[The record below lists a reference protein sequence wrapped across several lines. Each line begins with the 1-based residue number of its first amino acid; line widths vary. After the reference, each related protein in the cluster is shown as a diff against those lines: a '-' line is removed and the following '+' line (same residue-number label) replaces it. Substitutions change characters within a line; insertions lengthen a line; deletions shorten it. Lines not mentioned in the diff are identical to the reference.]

1 MKLHS
6 IETGNFKLDGGAMF
20 GVVPKVLWE
29 RTNPADSQNRIEMSA
44 RCLLIEDGEKLILID
59 AGLGNK
65 QSEKFFSHYDR
76 SGDMTLESS
85 LASCGF
91 GVEDVTDVFLTHLHF
106 DHCGGATKRE
116 GDKIVPVFKNAK
128 FWCSKN
134 HWEWASVSPN
144 PREKASFLEENLL
157 PLKESGQLNLFDS
170 TEDGFCSE
178 LGFDLLLV
186 DGHTEKMALPK
197 VQYKGKTILFASDLV
212 PTAGHIPI
220 PYLMGYDVRP
230 LVTMEEKT
238 RILKSL
244 VENNSL
250 IFLQHDPVNEVVF
263 LKNTEKGVRF
273 DGSSSL
279 KDLF

>member
-65 QSEKFFSHYDR
+65 QSEKFFSHYAR
-76 SGDMTLESS
+76 FGDMTLESS

-91 GVEDVTDVFLTHLHF
+91 SVEDVTDVFLTHLHF

-157 PLKESGQLNLFDS
+157 PLKKSGQLNLFDS
-170 TEDGFCSE
+170 AEDGFCPE
-178 LGFDLLLV
+178 LGFDLLFV

-197 VQYKGKTILFASDLV
+197 IQYKGKTILFASDLV

-230 LVTMEEKT
+230 LITMEEKS
-238 RILKSL
+238 RILNSL

-250 IFLQHDPVNEVVF
+250 MFLQHDPENEVVF
-263 LKNTEKGVRF
+263 LKKTEKGVRF
-273 DGSSSL
+273 DRSSKL

>member
-29 RTNPADSQNRIEMSA
+29 KTNPADSQNRIEMSA

-59 AGLGNK
+59 TGLGNK
-65 QSEKFFSHYDR
+65 QSEKFFSHYAR
-76 SGDMTLESS
+76 SGDMTLETS

-91 GVEDVTDVFLTHLHF
+91 SVEDITDVFLTHLHF

-116 GDKIVPVFKNAK
+116 GDKVVPVFKNAK
-128 FWCSKN
+128 FWCSKI

-144 PREKASFLEENLL
+144 PREKASFIEENLL
-157 PLKESGQLNLFDS
+157 PLEGSGQLNLFDS

-238 RILKSL
+238 RILNSL

-250 IFLQHDPVNEVVF
+250 LFLQHDPVNEVVF

-273 DGSSSL
+273 DRSSTL

>member
-29 RTNPADSQNRIEMSA
+29 KTNPADSQNRIEMSA
-44 RCLLIEDGEKLILID
+44 RCLLIEDGDKLILID
-59 AGLGNK
+59 AGLGDK
-65 QSEKFFSHYDR
+65 QSEKFFSHYAR
-76 SGDMTLESS
+76 SGNMTLKSS

-91 GVEDVTDVFLTHLHF
+91 SVDDVTDVFLTHLHF

-134 HWEWASVSPN
+134 HWEWASISPN

-157 PLKESGQLNLFDS
+157 PLKESGQLNLFES
-170 TEDGFCSE
+170 AEDGFCSD

-197 VQYKGKTILFASDLV
+197 IQYKGKTILFASDLV

-230 LVTMEEKT
+230 LITMEEKT
-238 RILKSL
+238 RILNNL

-263 LKNTEKGVRF
+263 LKKTEKGVRL
-273 DGSSSL
+273 DRSSTL
-279 KDLF
+279 KALF

>member
-29 RTNPADSQNRIEMSA
+29 KTNPADSQNRIEMSA
-44 RCLLIEDGEKLILID
+44 RCLLIEDGDKLILID
-59 AGLGNK
+59 AGLGDK
-65 QSEKFFSHYDR
+65 QSEKFFSHYAR
-76 SGDMTLESS
+76 SGNMTLKSS

-91 GVEDVTDVFLTHLHF
+91 SVDDVTDVFLTHLHF

-134 HWEWASVSPN
+134 HWGWASISPN

-157 PLKESGQLNLFDS
+157 PLKESGQLNLFES
-170 TEDGFCSE
+170 AEDGFCSE

-186 DGHTEKMALPK
+186 DGHTEQMALPK

-230 LVTMEEKT
+230 LITMEEKT
-238 RILKSL
+238 RILNNL

-263 LKNTEKGVRF
+263 LKKTGKGVRF
-273 DGSSSL
+273 GRSSKL
-279 KDLF
+279 KDLI